1 MDNQN
6 AIESILISSGRPV
19 RLSEIKKLL
28 NAQSID
34 LELSE
39 IRVVIRE
46 LEERYLNTS
55 LEVVE
60 VASGFRVQVKSNY
73 SNLLYPIWNDS
84 NSKTSKAL
92 LETIAIIAY
101 KQPVTRGDI
110 EEIRGVSVSTNII
123 RNLLERDWIKIA
135 GYRDVPGRPALLE
148 TTKTFLDDLNLKSIS
163 ELPELPE
170 LAELELDALSTESTD
185 LSQTG

>member
-1 MDNQN
+1 MNNQN
-6 AIESILISSGRPV
+6 SIESILISSGRPV

-28 NAQSID
+28 NSQSID

-39 IRVVIRE
+39 IRVAIRE

-60 VASGFRVQVKSNY
+60 VASGFRVQVKSEF
-73 SNLLYPIWNDS
+73 SNLLYPIWNDA

-110 EEIRGVSVSTNII
+110 EEIRGVTVSSNII
-123 RNLLERDWIKIA
+123 RNLLERDWIKIT

-148 TTKTFLDDLNLKSIS
+148 TTKTFLDDLNLKSLS
-163 ELPELPE
+163 QLPLLPA
-170 LAELELDALSTESTD
+170 LAELKLETIQTEQTD

>member
-60 VASGFRVQVKSNY
+60 VASGFRVQVKSDY

-101 KQPVTRGDI
+101 KQPVT
-110 EEIRGVSVSTNII
+110 
-123 RNLLERDWIKIA
+123 
-135 GYRDVPGRPALLE
+135 
-148 TTKTFLDDLNLKSIS
+148 
-163 ELPELPE
+163 
-170 LAELELDALSTESTD
+170 LS
-185 LSQTG
+185 LIHI